1 MKRRL
6 MIYMMI
12 LEVFTASCISSK
24 DIQKNKTK
32 SVSEVKLSESVNTL
46 TDINA
51 VTVTQATNTV
61 KTTETI
67 DTNACIPGSQVKG
80 QKDLEDLQNGIPL
93 VIENGD
99 QQVSVQWDAKTKS
112 IIASGT
118 LKDRII
124 PVKGKRETIS
134 SSASITNEAKQT
146 KTQISDKKDSTAST
160 FFSSD
165 TKIKNVTYSQ
175 KWIFIILAIVAAV
188 AFLGFLAF
196 KFLRKV
202 P

>member
-1 MKRRL
+1 MKNQL
-6 MIYMMI
+6 IICMT
-12 LEVFTASCISSK
+12 LAVFTASCISSK
-24 DIQKNKTK
+24 DIQKNSTK
-32 SVSEVKLSESVNTL
+32 SASQVKQSESSNTR

-51 VTVTQATNTV
+51 VTVTESTNTA
-61 KTTETI
+61 KTTESF
-67 DTNACIPGSQVKG
+67 DTNASIPGSQVKG
-80 QKDLEDLQNGIPL
+80 QKYLEDLQNGIPL

-99 QQVSVQWDAKTKS
+99 QQVSVQWDATTKS

-124 PVKGKRETIS
+124 PVKGKREITS
-134 SSASITNEAKQT
+134 SSASITHQAKQT
-146 KTQISDKKDSTAST
+146 NTQTSEKKDSTAST
-160 FFSSD
+160 SFSSD

-188 AFLGFLAF
+188 SFLGVLAF
-196 KFLRKV
+196 KFLRKI

>member
-1 MKRRL
+1 MKNQL
-6 MIYMMI
+6 VICMI
-12 LEVFTASCISSK
+12 LALFTASCISSK
-24 DIQKNKTK
+24 DIQKNSTK
-32 SVSEVKLSESVNTL
+32 SASQVKQSESSNTR

-51 VTVTQATNTV
+51 VTITESTNTA
-61 KTTETI
+61 KTTESF

-99 QQVSVQWDAKTKS
+99 QQVSVQWDATTKS

-124 PVKGKRETIS
+124 PLKGKREITS
-134 SSASITNEAKQT
+134 SSASITHQAKQT
-146 KTQISDKKDSTAST
+146 NTQTSEKKDSTASSSS
-160 FFSSD
+160 SSD

-188 AFLGFLAF
+188 VFFGVLAF
-196 KFLRKV
+196 KFLRKI

>member
-1 MKRRL
+1 MKNQL
-6 MIYMMI
+6 FICMI
-12 LEVFTASCISSK
+12 LALFTASCISSK
-24 DIQKNKTK
+24 DIQKNSTK
-32 SVSEVKLSESVNTL
+32 SAFEVKQSESSNTR

-51 VTVTQATNTV
+51 VTVTESTNTA
-61 KTTETI
+61 KTTESF

-99 QQVSVQWDAKTKS
+99 QQVSVQWDPKTNA

-118 LKDRII
+118 IKDRII

-134 SSASITNEAKQT
+134 SSASITNEAK
-146 KTQISDKKDSTAST
+146 KTNSQISDKKDSTASAS
-160 FFSSD
+160 FSSD

-188 AFLGFLAF
+188 AFLGFLAI